1 VFSLTVR
8 YEFGLGVDLNI
19 EEAMRY
25 YEASAKKKNAYSIQ
39 RIAMLRP
46 SGVVTDS

>member
-1 VFSLTVR
+1 
-8 YEFGLGVDLNI
+8 VDLNI

-39 RIAMLRP
+39 RIEMLRP
-46 SGVVTDS
+46 KATITDS